1 MRNLHQTAPV
11 HEPSETVVIA
21 EDDFIELSC
30 SDNEDDANDV
40 SLIDAVE
47 AASCTW

>member
-30 SDNEDDANDV
+30 SDNEDDTNV
-40 SLIDAVE
+40 LLIDAVE